1 MFSKIEFKNF
11 MSFSNLTFD
20 LLNRGKC
27 KDIIAIYGENGSG
40 KTNIVEAFKLLVLS
54 LQSMESLNENTRL
67 QSLLKEQTNKEE
79 NQKTNFGDISEIL
92 DKISFFTTFKGIAKN
107 THRIASEG
115 NTILKYYFNIEKDNG
130 YYLLEYNENNE
141 LVKEELVFKI
151 KSNKGV
157 HFSITNIDGLSQ
169 SLNKTIFKNTI
180 FKDLTEQIEK
190 YWGKHTFLSI
200 FNNYCLEVNEE
211 FINEQVSINFQK
223 VVDEFDKIF
232 IWSGNFRG
240 PFHSTELLLKD
251 ISKGKIDKSEKEK
264 LSYTEEIIYKYF
276 SALYIDIKDV
286 KYKQDAQGQE
296 IKYELMI
303 RKNIGGD
310 LLDVPIS
317 LESQGTKNLL
327 DLLKGFNNV
336 LDGKICIVD
345 EIDSGIHD
353 LLMNSILNDLKGS
366 VNGQLI
372 FTTHD
377 TTLLKE
383 LSPSSAYFLNVDI
396 KGNKVIISGNEADKK
411 IGVNNNLE
419 KLYLS
424 GFFGAVPDPLDI
436 DFSDLF
442 LDHNLS
448 ED

>member
-1 MFSKIEFKNF
+1 
-11 MSFSNLTFD
+11 
-20 LLNRGKC
+20 
-27 KDIIAIYGENGSG
+27 
-40 KTNIVEAFKLLVLS
+40 
-54 LQSMESLNENTRL
+54 
-67 QSLLKEQTNKEE
+67 
-79 NQKTNFGDISEIL
+79 
-92 DKISFFTTFKGIAKN
+92 
-107 THRIASEG
+107 
-115 NTILKYYFNIEKDNG
+115 
-130 YYLLEYNENNE
+130 
-141 LVKEELVFKI
+141 
-151 KSNKGV
+151 
-157 HFSITNIDGLSQ
+157 
-169 SLNKTIFKNTI
+169 
-180 FKDLTEQIEK
+180 
-190 YWGKHTFLSI
+190 
-200 FNNYCLEVNEE
+200 
-211 FINEQVSINFQK
+211 
-223 VVDEFDKIF
+223 
-232 IWSGNFRG
+232 
-240 PFHSTELLLKD
+240 
-251 ISKGKIDKSEKEK
+251 K

-310 LLDVPIS
+310 LVDVPIS

-327 DLLKGFNNV
+327 DLLKVFNNV